1 LPGRNPGV
9 FSLVGDYWDW
19 LDMADDKN
27 RNDRDKRMRKHK
39 LRKSELEADVAYFE
53 ARLSMLDEEAETNY
67 QQAQKK
73 IYKLLG
79 DALSESLSELE
90 EKKVVEDGS
99 SGAGGKK

>member
-1 LPGRNPGV
+1 M
-9 FSLVGDYWDW
+9 FSLADDYWDW
-19 LDMADDKN
+19 LDMADDKK
-27 RNDRDKRMRKHK
+27 RNDKSARMQKHK

-53 ARLSMLDEEAETNY
+53 ARLSMLDDETETNY

-90 EKKVVEDGS
+90 EKKAAEDGS
-99 SGAGGKK
+99 PGSSDKK